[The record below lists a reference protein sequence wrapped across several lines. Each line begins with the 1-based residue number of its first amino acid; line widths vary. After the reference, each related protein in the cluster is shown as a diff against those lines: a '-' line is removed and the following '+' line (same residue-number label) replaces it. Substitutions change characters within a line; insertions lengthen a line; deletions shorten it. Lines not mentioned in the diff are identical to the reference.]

1 MPAKPNER
9 NYRMLSVPLTTR
21 AIAATDGEEREKRFD
36 TDYYVEGYASTFN
49 DPYVLW
55 HDPWGEIDYYEVIDP
70 GAFHDTD
77 MSDVIFQYDHD
88 GHVFARQSNGTL
100 IVEPDEHGLF
110 IAADLGKSSASRQ
123 MYEEIE
129 SGLCTRMSWA
139 FTIAEDSYD
148 RETHTTRILRVK
160 KVFDVSAVS
169 YPADPNTEISARAL
183 NGEIG
188 RAYEEFACHQ
198 RRLANQRA
206 MASAALAI
214 ARARARKQV

>member
-1 MPAKPNER
+1 MPAIPNER
-9 NYRMLSVPLTTR
+9 HYRMLSMPL
-21 AIAATDGEEREKRFD
+21 APIADVQKREKRIDSQF
-36 TDYYVEGYASTFN
+36 YVEGYASTFN

-55 HDPWGEIDYYEVIDP
+55 HDPWADVDYTEVIDP
-70 GAFHDTD
+70 GAFRDAD
-77 MSDVIFQYDHD
+77 MEDVIMQYDHT
-88 GHVFARQSNGTL
+88 GHVYARMTNGTL

-110 IAADLGKSSASRQ
+110 VAADLGRASSSRQ

-139 FTIAEDSYD
+139 FTVAEDSYD

-169 YPADPNTEISARAL
+169 LPADPNTEISARAL

-188 RAYEEFACHQ
+188 RAYKEFVRHSN
-198 RRLANQRA
+198 RLKTSRA
-206 MASAALAI
+206 MAAASIAI
-214 ARARARKQV
+214 ARANRKKVLQ